1 MVEFLDEGA
10 GPAIVCVHGIP
21 GSVEWFGAA
30 AERLTPR
37 FRVIRVDLR
46 AAPADFAAPARSAP
60 IAALLAELDLSDVT
74 VVGHSFGAEIAL
86 ELATLP
92 RVTRAVVV
100 GQSPDYT
107 AARIPGFAR
116 RVVRPWSVRLA
127 QRWTPGFVIRQG
139 NRTLFAPRFRYA
151 SVPGLAEAV
160 VRDFRSAAPTGL
172 AYAVG
177 ARADDFAARPLDAR
191 VAALDVPVLAVH
203 GRHDHLYDAT
213 ATLARFAAAG
223 ARTHL
228 VEHAG
233 HSPQVE
239 QPDEFVTVL
248 EEFVRS
254 EPVDR

>member
-1 MVEFLDEGA
+1 MEFVDEGA
-10 GPAIVCVHGIP
+10 GPVIVCVHGIP
-21 GSVEWFGAA
+21 GSVDWFGAV
-30 AERLTPR
+30 AERLTSR
-37 FRVIRVDLR
+37 FRVIRLDLR
-46 AAPADFAAPARSAP
+46 DPVEDFAAPARTAP
-60 IAALLAELDLSDVT
+60 LAALFEELDLSDVT

-92 RVTRAVVV
+92 RVARAVVI

-107 AARIPGFAR
+107 VARIPGFAR
-116 RVVRPWSVRLA
+116 WVVRPWSVRLA
-127 QRWTPGFVIRQG
+127 QRWTPGFVIRLG

-151 SVPGLAEAV
+151 SVPGLSEAV
-160 VRDFRSAAPTGL
+160 VRDFRSAAPAGL

-177 ARADDFAARPLDAR
+177 ERAAEFAARPLDAR

-213 ATLARFAAAG
+213 ATLDRYAAAG

-248 EEFVRS
+248 AEFVRS
-254 EPVDR
+254 EPVER